1 MVCDYNHDCVKVCT
15 LDGKYV
21 TKFGN
26 SGKEAGQFSG
36 PEAVAVL
43 PSGEIVVTDKGNGRV
58 HVFTQK

>member
-1 MVCDYNHDCVKVCT
+1 MPPKCGT

-36 PEAVAVL
+36 PDAVAVL
-43 PSGEIVVTDKGNGRV
+43 PSGEIVGYRQGKW
-58 HVFTQK
+58 